1 MSAGKEFVSLGI
13 AVLTVSDTRT
23 LEDDTSGQ
31 YLVDQ
36 LQEAGHRLADRQLIV
51 DDVYRLRASVSAW
64 IVDADVQAIIIDGGT
79 GLTGRDITPEAI
91 KPLFDRE
98 IEGFGELFRYLSY
111 KDIGTST
118 VQSRALGGLA
128 NGTLIFAL
136 PGSTGACRLAW
147 EDILERQLDARQ
159 KPCNFVSLMPRFKE

>member
-36 LQEAGHRLADRQLIV
+36 LQKAGHRLADRQLIV

-91 KPLFDRE
+91 RPLFDRE
-98 IEGFGELFRYLSY
+98 IKGFGELFRYLSY